1 MMRYF
6 SLSAI
11 VLLLTLCGSISA
23 QQRLVLH
30 DDQNDP
36 CRRFKMRILIPPDV
50 VDRQLPV
57 KRFSGGIDSKMVWN
71 PCSEATPQI
80 ASVFPK
86 AEPNR
91 NDLLRPQLPF
101 SFQRGT
107 AEKNPKPTE
116 FVFAPPRFTFPRIW
130 RQP

>member
-6 SLSAI
+6 SSSAI
-11 VLLLTLCGSISA
+11 VLLLALCGSVSA

-30 DDQNDP
+30 NDQDDP
-36 CRRFKMRILIPPDV
+36 CRRFKMRILIPADV
-50 VDRQLPV
+50 DHQLPV
-57 KRFSGGIDSKMVWN
+57 KRFSGGIDSRMVWN

-80 ASVFPK
+80 AVVFPNP
-86 AEPNR
+86 EPDR
-91 NDLLRPQLPF
+91 NDLLLPQLPF

-107 AEKNPKPTE
+107 VEKNPRPAE
-116 FVFAPPRFTFPRIW
+116 FVLAPPRFTFPRIW